1 MRWSELNPMERSMI
15 LGGGMFFAGGI
26 ALSVVMGKRFRRF
39 SKVEAEA
46 PPEVQRSIVQSGD
59 RFRDDLIRGAAESS
73 VLAANMATGK
83 ASQPISP
90 SVLDIMT
97 VRLYTH
103 LGLQS
108 PGKVS

>member
-1 MRWSELNPMERSMI
+1 MRWSDLSPMERSMI
-15 LGGGMFFAGGI
+15 LGGGMFFTGGLAI
-26 ALSVVMGKRFRRF
+26 SIVMGRRFRRF
-39 SKVEAEA
+39 SKVQVEA
-46 PPEVQRSIVQSGD
+46 PPDVQRSIVRLGD
-59 RFRDDLIRGAAESS
+59 QFRDDLIRGAAESS

-83 ASQPISP
+83 SSQPISP

-97 VRLYTH
+97 ARLYTH

>member
-1 MRWSELNPMERSMI
+1 MGWSTLTPMERAMI
-15 LGGGMFFAGGI
+15 LGGGMFFTGGI
-26 ALSVVMGKRFRRF
+26 ALSIVMGRRFRRF
-39 SKVEAEA
+39 SKVEVEA

-59 RFRDDLIRGAAESS
+59 RFRHDLIRGAAESS

-83 ASQPISP
+83 SSQPISP

-97 VRLYTH
+97 ARLYTH